1 MAGLS
6 QNGEPIN
13 WPALPRQ
20 KDHDM
25 SGLLMNNG
33 QHWRKCAEQA
43 RRHSGK
49 FIAPEARRA
58 VLDLADSY
66 ELLAQRADE
75 RAEEDKPPQEARRCE
90 TRTGPLV

>member
-1 MAGLS
+1 
-6 QNGEPIN
+6 
-13 WPALPRQ
+13 
-20 KDHDM
+20 M

-43 RRHSGK
+43 RRHAGK

-75 RAEEDKPPQEARRCE
+75 RAEEN
-90 TRTGPLV
+90 PLLGR